1 MGITCKQFG
10 KMRGIMKKVDNQIEA
25 GKAIKRE
32 KNTRKRINKIGQPVK
47 VWRPKQTILDTL
59 TIGISYSQY
68 ILYQF

>member
-32 KNTRKRINKIGQPVK
+32 KKTQERE
-47 VWRPKQTILDTL
+47 
-59 TIGISYSQY
+59 
-68 ILYQF
+68 